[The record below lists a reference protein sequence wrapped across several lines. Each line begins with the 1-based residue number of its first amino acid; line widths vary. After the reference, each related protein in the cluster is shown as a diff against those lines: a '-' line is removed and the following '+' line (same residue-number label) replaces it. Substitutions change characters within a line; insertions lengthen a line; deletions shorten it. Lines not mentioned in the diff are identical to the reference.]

1 MKVIP
6 NEILM
11 TNTISMILNVAIY
24 GLIIYQ
30 TYILNRKRKKAI
42 NIISD

>member
-11 TNTISMILNVAIY
+11 TNTISMILNVAVYCNDIMN
-24 GLIIYQ
+24 IP
-30 TYILNRKRKKAI
+30 RKK
-42 NIISD
+42 